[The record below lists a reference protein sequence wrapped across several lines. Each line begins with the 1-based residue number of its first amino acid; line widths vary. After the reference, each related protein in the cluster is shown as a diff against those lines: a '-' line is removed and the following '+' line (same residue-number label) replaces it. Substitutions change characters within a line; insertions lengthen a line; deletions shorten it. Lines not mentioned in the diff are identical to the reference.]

1 MLDFFLRRDI
11 IIGMEHLKNRRLTSA
26 QTIILGYAAAI
37 LLGSILLSLPIA
49 TRSRESTPFLDA
61 LFTSTSAVCVTG
73 LIVRDTATYFSL
85 FGKLTIITLIQ
96 AGGVGVVTLAVT
108 FAVAAGKKLRLSGQ
122 NTMLESVSAEEG
134 KGAWRYARFILL
146 FSLAVETIGA
156 LLLMP
161 AFCSRFG
168 ARGLWYAVFHSVSAY
183 CNAGFDL
190 MGAETGRF
198 SSLTAFV
205 GSPLVN
211 FTICGLILSG
221 GLGFSVWGDI
231 GRNKFRLKKYSVQ
244 SKAVLLF
251 GALLVFIPSLYF
263 YFAEFS
269 SAAWKAELSGGERAL
284 ASFFQTV
291 TPRTAGFNTV
301 DYLKMSEA
309 SLLVTIALM
318 LIGGA
323 SGSTAGGMK
332 ITTMAVLFCAA
343 IAAVRKRREVRC
355 FGRRISSDTVK
366 DAATIAFLYIT
377 LFFAGSVA
385 ISSIEKLP
393 VVDCMFETA
402 SAIATVGLSTGIT
415 AGLSA
420 ASHII
425 LIALMYFGRVG
436 GLTLFT
442 AVAFGGRS
450 GDDGSL
456 PLGTIAV
463 G

>member
-1 MLDFFLRRDI
+1 MRNAARRQARHSAACRVISGKEKGAWEKVGQTVFVCLTFFLRRDI

-122 NTMLESVSAEEG
+122 NTMLESVSAEAG

-251 GALLVFIPSLYF
+251 GALLVFISSLYF

-269 SAAWKAELSGGERAL
+269 SAAWKAELSAANARSLRFSDGNAAYG
-284 ASFFQTV
+284 
-291 TPRTAGFNTV
+291 GFNTV
-301 DYLKMSEA
+301 DYSKMSEA

-377 LFFAGSVA
+377 LFLRAALRFRLSKNCRL
-385 ISSIEKLP
+385 SIVCSKRL
-393 VVDCMFETA
+393 
-402 SAIATVGLSTGIT
+402 
-415 AGLSA
+415 
-420 ASHII
+420 
-425 LIALMYFGRVG
+425 R
-436 GLTLFT
+436 
-442 AVAFGGRS
+442 RS
-450 GDDGSL
+450 PRWG
-456 PLGTIAV
+456 
-463 G
+463 

>member
-1 MLDFFLRRDI
+1 
-11 IIGMEHLKNRRLTSA
+11 
-26 QTIILGYAAAI
+26 
-37 LLGSILLSLPIA
+37 
-49 TRSRESTPFLDA
+49 
-61 LFTSTSAVCVTG
+61 
-73 LIVRDTATYFSL
+73 
-85 FGKLTIITLIQ
+85 
-96 AGGVGVVTLAVT
+96 
-108 FAVAAGKKLRLSGQ
+108 
-122 NTMLESVSAEEG
+122 
-134 KGAWRYARFILL
+134 
-146 FSLAVETIGA
+146 
-156 LLLMP
+156 
-161 AFCSRFG
+161 
-168 ARGLWYAVFHSVSAY
+168 
-183 CNAGFDL
+183 

-301 DYLKMSEA
+301 DYSKMSEA

-332 ITTMAVLFCAA
+332 ITTMAVLFA
-343 IAAVRKRREVRC
+343 RRS
-355 FGRRISSDTVK
+355 RR
-366 DAATIAFLYIT
+366 
-377 LFFAGSVA
+377 
-385 ISSIEKLP
+385 
-393 VVDCMFETA
+393 
-402 SAIATVGLSTGIT
+402 
-415 AGLSA
+415 
-420 ASHII
+420 
-425 LIALMYFGRVG
+425 
-436 GLTLFT
+436 
-442 AVAFGGRS
+442 
-450 GDDGSL
+450 
-456 PLGTIAV
+456 
-463 G
+463 